1 MGNMKTTLIGAAVLV
16 ASSIASAQ
24 FVSPPAQTSVTIAGK
39 KLSIKYSAPSVHG
52 RKIFGSGGRISEDG
66 TYPVWRAG
74 ANDATAFHTDAD
86 LDIGGLSVPKGDYTI
101 FVLISDPEH
110 WKLIINKQTGQ
121 WGLTYNQAM
130 DLGRVNMNMS
140 KPPAK
145 IETYKMTLSQTVP
158 NAGKLQLEWDNY
170 IASVPIKVK

>member
-1 MGNMKTTLIGAAVLV
+1 MKTSFACAAGWLLA
-16 ASSIASAQ
+16 ASVSFAQ
-24 FVSPPAQTSVTIAGK
+24 FVSPPAQTSVSIDGK
-39 KLSIKYSAPSVHG
+39 ALSIKYSAPSVHG
-52 RKIFGSGGRISEDG
+52 RKIFGPGGRISEDG

-86 LDIGGLSVPKGDYTI
+86 LDIGGLTVPKGDYTL
-101 FVLISDPEH
+101 FVLVSDPDH

-121 WGLTYNQAM
+121 WGLTYSQAR
-130 DLGRVNMNMS
+130 DLGRVNMTMS

-145 IETYKMTLSQTVP
+145 VETLKITLSKTG
-158 NAGKLQLEWDNY
+158 AKDGKLEMAWDNY